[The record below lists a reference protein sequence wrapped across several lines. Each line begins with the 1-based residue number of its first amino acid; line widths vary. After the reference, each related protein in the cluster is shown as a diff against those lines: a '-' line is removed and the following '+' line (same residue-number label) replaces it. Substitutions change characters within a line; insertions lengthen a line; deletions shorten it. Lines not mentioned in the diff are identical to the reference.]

1 MLQDVHVLLKGD
13 KLTSKRTN
21 KLRPKSVEHDARC
34 SKIHDNLFN
43 II

>member
-34 SKIHDNLFN
+34 SKIHDYLFN

>member
-13 KLTSKRTN
+13 KLASKKMN
-21 KLRPKSVEHDARC
+21 KLRPKSVEHDACC